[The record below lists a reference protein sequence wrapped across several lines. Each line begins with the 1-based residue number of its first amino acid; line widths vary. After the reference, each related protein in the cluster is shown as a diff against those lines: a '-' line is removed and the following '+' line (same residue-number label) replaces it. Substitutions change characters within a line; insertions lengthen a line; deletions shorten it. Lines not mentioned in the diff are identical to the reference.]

1 MRDPKIENKLPQENI
16 RTITWENMTWVDVVP
31 PTETAMNFLKEKY
44 HFQQLALEDCLSH
57 RQISKMDVF
66 PDHLFFIFHFSY
78 YDKHTRISTKRKW
91 AAFIGKDYIVTVH
104 NGELKA
110 LVELFTDCQ
119 NNSESRQ
126 KYFSNGSGYLL
137 YQIID
142 KAIDSYFPVL
152 DKIMSLLEK
161 TEDSVFDAE
170 NDATIEISI
179 LRRDIITQRVVMFP
193 TRSLLIEIRSQL
205 NRYSRVELNSN
216 YDDLIDHLAKI
227 CQVLDECNEVIQ
239 VFKDSDYTLATQRL
253 NNVVRVLNIIAT
265 IVLPFLAVSS
275 IYGMNVP
282 LPGGLERGSL
292 TTFMVLLAVMIIIT
306 AGMLFYFRRKHWI

>member
-1 MRDPKIENKLPQENI
+1 MRNLKKENNLPQEKI
-16 RTITWENMTWVDVVP
+16 STITWENMTWVDIVS
-31 PTETAMNFLKEKY
+31 PTTTAMDFLKEKY

-66 PDHLFFIFHFSY
+66 PDYLFFIFHFSY
-78 YDKHTRISTKRKW
+78 YDKQTRISTKRKW
-91 AAFIGKDYIVTVH
+91 AAFIGKDFIVTVH

-110 LVELFTDCQ
+110 LVDLFVECQ
-119 NNSESRQ
+119 INNESQQ
-126 KYFSNGSGYLL
+126 KYFKNGSGYLL

-161 TEDSVFDAE
+161 TEDSVFDAD
-170 NDATIEISI
+170 NDATMELSI

-193 TRSLLIEIRSQL
+193 TRALLIEIRSQL
-205 NRYSRVELNSN
+205 NRYSKVELTSN

-253 NNVVRVLNIIAT
+253 NHVVRVLNIIAT
-265 IVLPFLAVSS
+265 IVLPFLAISS

-282 LPGGLERGSL
+282 LPGGLEHGSM
-292 TTFMVLLAVMIIIT
+292 TTFIVLFAFMIMIT
-306 AGMLFYFRRKHWI
+306 VGMLVYFRHRRWI